1 VEYGFALATRGPMA
15 TPEAL
20 AILSGRGEQLGFDI
34 ISLSDHIVIPRN
46 FRSRYPYS
54 ETGEFIGGGAGI
66 GEASDYLELLATA
79 SFLAGHTSRVR
90 LLTSVLVV
98 PYRNPLITAKVLAT
112 IDVLSNGRLIVGCGV
127 GWMREEFEAVNAP
140 PYDERGAVATEYI
153 LAFKELWTSDNP
165 FFEGQYCRFADVFFR
180 PAPTQKPHP
189 PIWVG
194 GESPAALR
202 RAARVGDAWY
212 PVNNNNES
220 PLGTP
225 KQHGEYVSRLR
236 RYAEEAGRDP
246 DDIDL
251 AYLVNHPAEYL
262 DGEAAFTTNGER
274 RMFTGA
280 PEQIAGD
287 IEAFKSNGVRHI
299 VLNFQSDDLEETLE
313 RMERFAVTV
322 KPIVDD

>member
-1 VEYGFALATRGPMA
+1 VEYGFALATRGSMA

-20 AILSGRGEQLGFDI
+20 AILASRGEQLGFDI
-34 ISLSDHIVIPRN
+34 ISLSDHIVIPNN
-46 FRSRYPYS
+46 FHSRYPYS
-54 ETGEFIGGGAGI
+54 ETGEFIGGGSGI

-79 SFLAGHTSRVR
+79 SFLAGHTSRAR

-98 PYRNPLITAKVLAT
+98 PYRNPIITAKVLTT
-112 IDVLSNGRLIVGCGV
+112 IDVLSNGRLTVGCGV

-153 LAFKELWTSDNP
+153 RAYKELWTSDNP
-165 FFEGQYCRFADVFFR
+165 SFEGQYCRFADVFFL

-194 GESPAALR
+194 GESPPALR

-212 PVNNNNES
+212 PVNNNSAS
-220 PLGTP
+220 PLDTP
-225 KQHGEYVSRLR
+225 KRHGESVSRLR

-262 DGEAAFTTNGER
+262 DGEAVFTPNGKR
-274 RMFTGA
+274 RMFTGE
-280 PEQIAGD
+280 PEQLAED

-299 VLNFQSDDLEETLE
+299 VFNLQSDDLEETLD

-322 KPIVDD
+322 MPIVDD